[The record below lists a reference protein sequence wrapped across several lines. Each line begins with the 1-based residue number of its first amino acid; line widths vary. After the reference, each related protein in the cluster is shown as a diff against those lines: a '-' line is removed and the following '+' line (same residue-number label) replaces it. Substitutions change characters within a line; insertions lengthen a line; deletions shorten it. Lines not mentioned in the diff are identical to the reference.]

1 MRLKHNFNNN
11 SIYLKMSF
19 LKISDPAKRDFFFQ
33 EFQKTKRE
41 IKENVLSEK
50 SGNQGQQREFIKEFK
65 PLLEAQ
71 SKISTE
77 LGAIKDGSTATAT
90 ALKALPASISSLK
103 SVQFPQYRSI
113 EAYED
118 PVSDIRTLELGD
130 LATKYV
136 RQYASR
142 KKETDKVFGIRS
154 TDENFY
160 IGEKPISIAGD
171 DITVGDKTYKGT
183 PGLWELLTMARPNE
197 SIYDSNDHADYA
209 EILNVTKAMSTPS
222 NSNKPKASGGWKY
235 KNIINPIWDA
245 KTGKGVAVLPQDSNA
260 LVGMLD
266 LRMFSFKAGNTGL
279 RNEIVGILDELLRQ
293 KVIDPES
300 YKKLMV

>member
-1 MRLKHNFNNN
+1 
-11 SIYLKMSF
+11 MSF
-19 LKISDPAKRDFFFQ
+19 LKISDPAKRDFLFQ

-50 SGNQGQQREFIKEFK
+50 LGNQGQQREFIKEFK

-77 LGAIKDGSTATAT
+77 LGAIKDGSTAAAT
-90 ALKALPASISSLK
+90 SLKALPSSISSLK
-103 SVQFPQYRSI
+103 SVQIPQYRSI

-118 PVSDIRTLELGD
+118 SVSDIRTLELGD
-130 LATKYV
+130 LATKYL

-142 KKETDKVFGIRS
+142 KKETDTVFGIRA
-154 TDENFY
+154 TDEDFY
-160 IGEKPISIAGD
+160 LGKKPISIAGD
-171 DITVGDKTYKGT
+171 DITVGNKTYKGT
-183 PGLWELLTMARPNE
+183 PGLWELLTLARPNE
-197 SIYDSNDHADYA
+197 SIYDSIDHADYA

-222 NSNKPKASGGWKY
+222 NPNKPKASGGWKY
-235 KNIINPIWDA
+235 KNIIKPIWDA
-245 KTGKGVAVLPQDSNA
+245 KTGKGVDVIVLPQDSNA
-260 LVGMLD
+260 LVEMLD
-266 LRMFSFKAGNTGL
+266 LRMSSFKAGNTGL

-293 KVIDPES
+293 KVIDPKS